1 MKIGFIG
8 AGKVGFSMGKY
19 LKEHNQIIT
28 GYYSRNPK
36 SALEAADFTN
46 TKVYSRL
53 DRLVMDSEILFLTVP
68 DASIQVVWE
77 KLKQLPI
84 RDKCIVHCSGS
95 LTSAIFSEIDRYS
108 AYGYSIHPLFAIS
121 DKYNSYKELS
131 KSLFTIEGDRR
142 YLQTMVS
149 LLEKCGNSVQVI
161 DAAVKVRYHAAAVM
175 ASNLIVGLAK
185 ASSDLLVECGF
196 SEENAAIALNPLMM
210 GNMEAIVASGSK
222 AALTGPIERND
233 VETVKRHLKA
243 LTGNKKEIYRVI
255 SKQLVEL
262 AKEKHPE
269 TNYDQM
275 KESLL

>member
-1 MKIGFIG
+1 
-8 AGKVGFSMGKY
+8 MGKY

-185 ASSDLLVECGF
+185 ASSDLLMECGF

>member
-185 ASSDLLVECGF
+185 ASSDLLMECGF